1 MSVSLHYPWD
11 CFRFS
16 SSYSYSVSRRLRSG
30 VCNRLTSLLSHNN
43 CRISLLIFIGT
54 FYSLVTRSNVIFDCF
69 HTKELCRIIFAN
81 TELASP
87 SIFLLIF
94 DEARHFFYRSQNMFR
109 VLKSFLRFLCSVV
122 HTKRLFQ
129 VLMILRALLMF
140 QPKGLASFFLYFNVT
155 SVFLRTLAFGY
166 SFNSSSNLCL
176 YLRTQS
182 WLL

>member
-1 MSVSLHYPWD
+1 MREY
-11 CFRFS
+11 
-16 SSYSYSVSRRLRSG
+16 
-30 VCNRLTSLLSHNN
+30 
-43 CRISLLIFIGT
+43 RIDKRA
-54 FYSLVTRSNVIFDCF
+54 YSLVTRSNVIFHCF
-69 HTKELCRIIFAN
+69 HKKKLCRTIFAN

-87 SIFLLIF
+87 SIFLLIL
-94 DEARHFFYRSQNMFR
+94 DAAGHFLPLPEHVR
-109 VLKSFLRFLCSVV
+109 VLKSFLRFLRSVV

-140 QPKGLASFFLYFNVT
+140 LWNPAERSCFIIVFFLYFNVT